1 MALYR
6 RKESRIWWMDYTDAE
21 GNRKR
26 ESTGTDNKQL
36 AQELFDKTRADVWQ
50 QKRLGVKK
58 ERMFEEAVTT
68 FLADKKQKGLKSLG
82 DYEDRANWWR
92 EQFKGKT
99 LSAITQELI
108 VQTIKKK
115 ETEVSPSTCNRYL
128 AVLKCVLRLVA
139 IKYRWMRLDE
149 VPQFF
154 FYKEPEGRTRWLEP
168 DEIAR
173 LIDALPDHWKDIA
186 IFSFATGMRQ
196 GNVRLLRW
204 DQVNLTRRT
213 MVVEGTEMK
222 NGKDHGIPLND
233 AAVEALRRNV
243 GKHHTYVFT
252 YKGKPI
258 RNASTALWKKA
269 LARAGI
275 EDFRRHD
282 MRHTWASMMA
292 QQGVPDSVLQ
302 KLGAWETP
310 KMVDRY
316 RHHSAASL
324 APFAAKVDSVLAP
337 VSQSLPQHGQ
347 EVQEQRLRLVQ

>member
-6 RKESRIWWMDYTDAE
+6 REGSRIWWMDHTDAE
-21 GNRKR
+21 GNRRR
-26 ESTGTDNKQL
+26 ESTKTDNKQL
-36 AQELFDKTRADVWQ
+36 AQELYDKTRAEVWQ

-58 ERMFEEAVTT
+58 QRLFDEAVAT
-68 FLADKKQKGLKSLG
+68 FLEDKRKKGLKSLS
-82 DYEDRANWWR
+82 DYEDRANWWL
-92 EQFKGKT
+92 EHFKGKA

-115 ETEVSPSTCNRYL
+115 EAEVSPSTCNRYL
-128 AVLKCVLRLVA
+128 AVLKCIMRLVC
-139 IKYRWMRLDE
+139 IKYRWISHDALPE
-149 VPQFF
+149 FF

-186 IFSFATGMRQ
+186 MFSFATGMRQ
-196 GNVRLLRW
+196 GNVRMLRW
-204 DQVNLTRRT
+204 DQVNLSRRT

-243 GKHHTYVFT
+243 GRHHTYVFT
-252 YKGKPI
+252 YQGKPI
-258 RNASTALWKKA
+258 KYASTASWKRA
-269 LARAGI
+269 LKLAGI

-337 VSQSLPQHGQ
+337 MSQSLPQADA
-347 EVQEQRLRLVQ
+347 EAPEQRLRLVQ

>member
-21 GNRKR
+21 GIRKR
-26 ESTGTDNKQL
+26 ESTGTENKQL
-36 AQELFDKTRADVWQ
+36 AQELYDKTRADVWQ

-68 FLADKKQKGLKSLG
+68 FLADKKQKGLKSLS
-82 DYEDRANWWR
+82 DYEDRAKWWL
-92 EQFKGKT
+92 EQFKGKP

-108 VQTIKKK
+108 VQTIKQK

-128 AVLKCVLRLVA
+128 AVLKCILRLVA
-139 IKYRWMRLDE
+139 IKYRWMRMDA

-154 FYKEPEGRTRWLEP
+154 FYREPEGRTRWLEP

-173 LIDALPDHWKDIA
+173 LIDALPEHWKDIA

-204 DQVNLTRRT
+204 DQVNLSRRT

-233 AAVEALRRNV
+233 AAVEALRRNI

-252 YKGKPI
+252 YRGKPI
-258 RNASTALWKKA
+258 QHASTALWKKA
-269 LARAGI
+269 LVRAGI

-337 VSQSLPQHGQ
+337 MSQSLPQQGQ
-347 EVQEQRLRLVQ
+347 EEPEQRLRLVQ